1 MTFPTKFSERMRA
14 AMFPQQN
21 LKRREA
27 AFLLGAT
34 AFRTREMQKC
44 ASPFVE
50 VRQIEFLARETPNC
64 TLPRTCTHIPSMDMR
79 ERERFASQGAK
90 RRGRNPQR
98 CYDPSDDRDGTAGV
112 PSTQPVLVREP
123 TSAFSSLG
131 RLVLSSMLDAKEQ
144 GAQRPEES
152 TIIPFSESR
161 YRSSDAGR
169 AHLQTGEA
177 HLFISAIPSGG
188 YSSLYFASQSRSAS
202 TAFVRTKCG
211 THVLDGDTP
220 YPVIRTKDSAY
231 NGNLWRVPITAQSS
245 TDATDHDALQPL
257 RGSEAD
263 CVRSPIR
270 QSIPSRP
277 QHRRSGGRTA
287 PEEMGRS
294 PIFDKRG

>member
-50 VRQIEFLARETPNC
+50 VQIEFLARETPNC

-161 YRSSDAGR
+161 YRSSDGKGALTDGR
-169 AHLQTGEA
+169 SPS
-177 HLFISAIPSGG
+177 FISAPSGG
-188 YSSLYFASQSRSAS
+188 YSFTILCFAKS
-202 TAFVRTKCG
+202 
-211 THVLDGDTP
+211 
-220 YPVIRTKDSAY
+220 
-231 NGNLWRVPITAQSS
+231 
-245 TDATDHDALQPL
+245 
-257 RGSEAD
+257 
-263 CVRSPIR
+263 
-270 QSIPSRP
+270 
-277 QHRRSGGRTA
+277 
-287 PEEMGRS
+287 
-294 PIFDKRG
+294 FDKHGICAHKVRHSCA

>member
-1 MTFPTKFSERMRA
+1 
-14 AMFPQQN
+14 
-21 LKRREA
+21 
-27 AFLLGAT
+27 
-34 AFRTREMQKC
+34 
-44 ASPFVE
+44 
-50 VRQIEFLARETPNC
+50 
-64 TLPRTCTHIPSMDMR
+64 
-79 ERERFASQGAK
+79 
-90 RRGRNPQR
+90 
-98 CYDPSDDRDGTAGV
+98 
-112 PSTQPVLVREP
+112 
-123 TSAFSSLG
+123 
-131 RLVLSSMLDAKEQ
+131 MLDAKEQ
-144 GAQRPEES
+144 G
-152 TIIPFSESR
+152 
-161 YRSSDAGR
+161 RSAPRKAPSYLSPNQGIDPLTWKGALTDGR
-169 AHLQTGEA
+169 SPS
-177 HLFISAIPSGG
+177 FISAPSGDIAH
-188 YSSLYFASQSRSAS
+188 YTLLRKVVRAS

-277 QHRRSGGRTA
+277 QHRSSGGRTA

>member
-123 TSAFSSLG
+123 TSAFSVRWGGSYCPLCSTPRNRG
-131 RLVLSSMLDAKEQ
+131 RSAPRKAPSYLSPNQ
-144 GAQRPEES
+144 GIDPLIVGKGAL
-152 TIIPFSESR
+152 TDG
-161 YRSSDAGR
+161 RSPS
-169 AHLQTGEA
+169 
-177 HLFISAIPSGG
+177 FISAPSGDIV
-188 YSSLYFASQSRSAS
+188 SLYFASQSRSAS

-245 TDATDHDALQPL
+245 TNATDHDALQPL

-263 CVRSPIR
+263 CVRSLIR

>member
-1 MTFPTKFSERMRA
+1 
-14 AMFPQQN
+14 
-21 LKRREA
+21 
-27 AFLLGAT
+27 
-34 AFRTREMQKC
+34 MQKC

-161 YRSSDAGR
+161 YRSSDVGKGALTDGR
-169 AHLQTGEA
+169 SPSFYKCPPGDIVHYTLLRKVVRQAWHLCAQ
-177 HLFISAIPSGG
+177 SAALMCLMGTPHTP
-188 YSSLYFASQSRSAS
+188 LYAR
-202 TAFVRTKCG
+202 RT
-211 THVLDGDTP
+211 
-220 YPVIRTKDSAY
+220 SAY

-277 QHRRSGGRTA
+277 QHRSSGGRTA

>member
-123 TSAFSSLG
+123 TSAFSVRWGGSYCPLC
-131 RLVLSSMLDAKEQ
+131 
-144 GAQRPEES
+144 S
-152 TIIPFSESR
+152 TPR
-161 YRSSDAGR
+161 NRG
-169 AHLQTGEA
+169 
-177 HLFISAIPSGG
+177 
-188 YSSLYFASQSRSAS
+188 RSAPRKAPS
-202 TAFVRTKCG
+202 YLSYLSPNQG
-211 THVLDGDTP
+211 ID
-220 YPVIRTKDSAY
+220 
-231 NGNLWRVPITAQSS
+231 
-245 TDATDHDALQPL
+245 PL
-257 RGSEAD
+257 
-263 CVRSPIR
+263 
-270 QSIPSRP
+270 
-277 QHRRSGGRTA
+277 T
-287 PEEMGRS
+287 
-294 PIFDKRG
+294 

>member
-1 MTFPTKFSERMRA
+1 
-14 AMFPQQN
+14 
-21 LKRREA
+21 
-27 AFLLGAT
+27 
-34 AFRTREMQKC
+34 
-44 ASPFVE
+44 
-50 VRQIEFLARETPNC
+50 
-64 TLPRTCTHIPSMDMR
+64 
-79 ERERFASQGAK
+79 
-90 RRGRNPQR
+90 
-98 CYDPSDDRDGTAGV
+98 
-112 PSTQPVLVREP
+112 
-123 TSAFSSLG
+123 
-131 RLVLSSMLDAKEQ
+131 MLDAKEQ

-161 YRSSDAGR
+161 YRSSDVGR

-177 HLFISAIPSGG
+177 HLFISAPSGDIA
-188 YSSLYFASQSRSAS
+188 YYTLLRKVVRQSRSAS

-277 QHRRSGGRTA
+277 QHRS
-287 PEEMGRS
+287 
-294 PIFDKRG
+294 KRRAHRARRDGAKPHFR

>member
-1 MTFPTKFSERMRA
+1 
-14 AMFPQQN
+14 
-21 LKRREA
+21 
-27 AFLLGAT
+27 
-34 AFRTREMQKC
+34 
-44 ASPFVE
+44 
-50 VRQIEFLARETPNC
+50 
-64 TLPRTCTHIPSMDMR
+64 
-79 ERERFASQGAK
+79 
-90 RRGRNPQR
+90 
-98 CYDPSDDRDGTAGV
+98 
-112 PSTQPVLVREP
+112 
-123 TSAFSSLG
+123 
-131 RLVLSSMLDAKEQ
+131 MLDAKEQ

-161 YRSSDAGR
+161 YRSSDRRKGALTDGR
-169 AHLQTGEA
+169 SPS
-177 HLFISAIPSGG
+177 FISAPSGDIAH
-188 YSSLYFASQSRSAS
+188 YTLLRKVVRAS

-277 QHRRSGGRTA
+277 QHRS
-287 PEEMGRS
+287 
-294 PIFDKRG
+294 KRRAHRARRDGAEPHFR

>member
-1 MTFPTKFSERMRA
+1 
-14 AMFPQQN
+14 
-21 LKRREA
+21 
-27 AFLLGAT
+27 
-34 AFRTREMQKC
+34 
-44 ASPFVE
+44 
-50 VRQIEFLARETPNC
+50 
-64 TLPRTCTHIPSMDMR
+64 
-79 ERERFASQGAK
+79 
-90 RRGRNPQR
+90 
-98 CYDPSDDRDGTAGV
+98 
-112 PSTQPVLVREP
+112 
-123 TSAFSSLG
+123 
-131 RLVLSSMLDAKEQ
+131 MLDAKEQ

-161 YRSSDAGR
+161 YRSSDVGR

-177 HLFISAIPSGG
+177 HLFISAIPPGDIA
-188 YSSLYFASQSRSAS
+188 SLYFASQSRSAS

-245 TDATDHDALQPL
+245 TNATDHDALQPL

-263 CVRSPIR
+263 CVRSLIR

-294 PIFDKRG
+294 PIFDKRGYSQWASPASLKDKRREEYHQTRMVKPFSLNSHRTIYAELPYKLYGNSA

>member
-1 MTFPTKFSERMRA
+1 
-14 AMFPQQN
+14 
-21 LKRREA
+21 
-27 AFLLGAT
+27 
-34 AFRTREMQKC
+34 
-44 ASPFVE
+44 
-50 VRQIEFLARETPNC
+50 
-64 TLPRTCTHIPSMDMR
+64 
-79 ERERFASQGAK
+79 
-90 RRGRNPQR
+90 
-98 CYDPSDDRDGTAGV
+98 
-112 PSTQPVLVREP
+112 
-123 TSAFSSLG
+123 
-131 RLVLSSMLDAKEQ
+131 MLDAKEQ

-161 YRSSDAGR
+161 YRSSDVGR
-169 AHLQTGEA
+169 A
-177 HLFISAIPSGG
+177 PSGG

-277 QHRRSGGRTA
+277 QHRS
-287 PEEMGRS
+287 
-294 PIFDKRG
+294 KRRAHRARRDGAEPHFR

>member
-1 MTFPTKFSERMRA
+1 
-14 AMFPQQN
+14 
-21 LKRREA
+21 
-27 AFLLGAT
+27 
-34 AFRTREMQKC
+34 
-44 ASPFVE
+44 
-50 VRQIEFLARETPNC
+50 
-64 TLPRTCTHIPSMDMR
+64 MDMR
-79 ERERFASQGAK
+79 ERERFASRK
-90 RRGRNPQR
+90 RSDEENPQR

-123 TSAFSSLG
+123 TSAFSVRWGGSYCPLCSTP
-131 RLVLSSMLDAKEQ
+131 RNR

-161 YRSSDAGR
+161 YRSSDVGR

-177 HLFISAIPSGG
+177 HLFISAPSGG

-245 TDATDHDALQPL
+245 TNATDHDALQPL
-257 RGSEAD
+257 RGE
-263 CVRSPIR
+263 
-270 QSIPSRP
+270 
-277 QHRRSGGRTA
+277 RSGLCPLAHPSIHPITPATSEQAAGAPR

>member
-1 MTFPTKFSERMRA
+1 
-14 AMFPQQN
+14 
-21 LKRREA
+21 
-27 AFLLGAT
+27 
-34 AFRTREMQKC
+34 MQKC

-123 TSAFSSLG
+123 TSAFSVRWGGSYCPYA
-131 RLVLSSMLDAKEQ
+131 RRQEQ

-177 HLFISAIPSGG
+177 HLFISAHPPGDIV
-188 YSSLYFASQSRSAS
+188 SLYFASQSRSAS
-202 TAFVRTKCG
+202 IGICAHKVRHSC
-211 THVLDGDTP
+211 
-220 YPVIRTKDSAY
+220 A
-231 NGNLWRVPITAQSS
+231 
-245 TDATDHDALQPL
+245 
-257 RGSEAD
+257 
-263 CVRSPIR
+263 
-270 QSIPSRP
+270 
-277 QHRRSGGRTA
+277 
-287 PEEMGRS
+287 
-294 PIFDKRG
+294 

>member
-1 MTFPTKFSERMRA
+1 MK
-14 AMFPQQN
+14 
-21 LKRREA
+21 
-27 AFLLGAT
+27 
-34 AFRTREMQKC
+34 
-44 ASPFVE
+44 
-50 VRQIEFLARETPNC
+50 
-64 TLPRTCTHIPSMDMR
+64 
-79 ERERFASQGAK
+79 
-90 RRGRNPQR
+90 
-98 CYDPSDDRDGTAGV
+98 
-112 PSTQPVLVREP
+112 
-123 TSAFSSLG
+123 
-131 RLVLSSMLDAKEQ
+131 Q

-161 YRSSDAGR
+161 YRSSDRKGALTDGR
-169 AHLQTGEA
+169 SPSV
-177 HLFISAIPSGG
+177 SATLRG

-245 TDATDHDALQPL
+245 TNATDHDALQPL

-263 CVRSPIR
+263 CVRSLIR

-287 PEEMGRS
+287 PKRWGEAPFSINEGIPGAS
-294 PIFDKRG
+294 PASLKDKRRKNTIKPAWLSHSHLILTVQYMRSYCE

>member
-161 YRSSDAGR
+161 YRSSDVGR

-177 HLFISAIPSGG
+177 HLFISAPSGG

>member
-1 MTFPTKFSERMRA
+1 MRA

-161 YRSSDAGR
+161 YRSSDVGR

-177 HLFISAIPSGG
+177 HLFISAPSGG

-220 YPVIRTKDSAY
+220 YPVIRIE
-231 NGNLWRVPITAQSS
+231 GQ
-245 TDATDHDALQPL
+245 
-257 RGSEAD
+257 
-263 CVRSPIR
+263 CV
-270 QSIPSRP
+270 
-277 QHRRSGGRTA
+277 
-287 PEEMGRS
+287 
-294 PIFDKRG
+294 

>member
-50 VRQIEFLARETPNC
+50 VQIEFLARETPNC

-112 PSTQPVLVREP
+112 PSTQPILVREP
-123 TSAFSSLG
+123 TSAFSVRWGGSYCPLCSTPRNRG
-131 RLVLSSMLDAKEQ
+131 RSAPRKAPSYLSPNQ
-144 GAQRPEES
+144 GIDPLTRKGALTDGRSPS
-152 TIIPFSESR
+152 FYSVFSG
-161 YRSSDAGR
+161 D
-169 AHLQTGEA
+169 
-177 HLFISAIPSGG
+177 IV
-188 YSSLYFASQSRSAS
+188 SLYFASQSRSAS

-211 THVLDGDTP
+211 THVLDGD
-220 YPVIRTKDSAY
+220 I
-231 NGNLWRVPITAQSS
+231 PIPRYTHEGQ
-245 TDATDHDALQPL
+245 
-257 RGSEAD
+257 
-263 CVRSPIR
+263 CV
-270 QSIPSRP
+270 
-277 QHRRSGGRTA
+277 
-287 PEEMGRS
+287 
-294 PIFDKRG
+294 